1 MPKHLSCDDKNYIE
15 AVCKLHKDQ
24 DLSSPYSADKE
35 YITLVL
41 KAFKKYEKQP
51 NCLDMIHDKMIHYF
65 EKMLVK
71 LQRQLFRGIPHRL
84 DLYGALC
91 GILQHQVVSNQAEG
105 VPKHC
110 PS

>member
-51 NCLDMIHDKMIHYF
+51 NCLDMIHDKMIHCV
-65 EKMLVK
+65 EKIWSNCNANSLEAS
-71 LQRQLFRGIPHRL
+71 LI
-84 DLYGALC
+84 DLIYMGRFV
-91 GILQHQVVSNQAEG
+91 GYYSI
-105 VPKHC
+105 K
-110 PS
+110 